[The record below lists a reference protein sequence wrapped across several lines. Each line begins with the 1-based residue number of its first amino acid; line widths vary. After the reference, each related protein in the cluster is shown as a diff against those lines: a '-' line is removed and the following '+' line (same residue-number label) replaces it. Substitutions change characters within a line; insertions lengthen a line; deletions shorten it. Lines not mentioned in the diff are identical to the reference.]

1 MTHAPQR
8 SFLGCNSFFLSL
20 DAGLFVVLSFTQ
32 LGEYARLFA
41 QFFETANGTLDGFVF
56 SDSNSS
62 HKSHHP
68 QSSRTPFEVAN
79 FSSFGCQVKYFT
91 VKMRGWRAKDANVSS
106 EIPARVNLHSALTS
120 SFTSCKV
127 EEIFWRSAIGEKAQE
142 LLLRL
147 RDAHQHVTNFSC
159 DTHSPIRSLFVQKFW
174 VAKLFRIIGNN
185 TLDS

>member
-8 SFLGCNSFFLSL
+8 SFLGCDGFFLSL

-32 LGEYARLFA
+32 FGEYARLFA

-68 QSSRTPFEVAN
+68 QSSRTLFEVAN

-91 VKMRGWRAKDANVSS
+91 VKMRSWKAKDAMLAA
-106 EIPARVNLHSALTS
+106 EIPAHVNLHSALTS
-120 SFTSCKV
+120 SSTQLQGGGNN
-127 EEIFWRSAIGEKAQE
+127 AIGEKAQE
-142 LLLRL
+142 LLRL
-147 RDAHQHVTNFSC
+147 RDAHQHVRNFSC
-159 DTHSPIRSLFVQKFW
+159 DTRSPIRILFAQKFW
-174 VAKLFRIIGNN
+174 VAKLFGIIGNN
-185 TLDS
+185 PLDS

>member
-68 QSSRTPFEVAN
+68 QSSRTLFEVAN
-79 FSSFGCQVKYFT
+79 SSSFGCQVKYFT
-91 VKMRGWRAKDANVSS
+91 VKMRGWRAKDTSVST

-120 SFTSCKV
+120 SSTSYKV
-127 EEIFWRSAIGEKAQE
+127 EEIFWHSAIGEKARVVEIKRRSTTRYE
-142 LLLRL
+142 LFMQYSLANRKSYLCKSFGL
-147 RDAHQHVTNFSC
+147 QSFS
-159 DTHSPIRSLFVQKFW
+159 
-174 VAKLFRIIGNN
+174 G
-185 TLDS
+185 